1 MYLTILI
8 IIINTIIIIIQV
20 QIFFEAF
27 GDLTAA
33 VKLLSTYKNLC
44 CDSEISK
51 IFQVGVP
58 CMC

>member
-1 MYLTILI
+1 MYLTIL
-8 IIINTIIIIIQV
+8 INTIIIIIQV

-33 VKLLSTYKNLC
+33 VKLLSTSKNLC